1 MIQQLNIMKVD
12 GYGKSYGELLQEIA
26 ELRSKGVE
34 QAEDLPKLLKFK
46 EIAEISTPEGE
57 AVTMYQTA
65 VDTLRS
71 MIQPLPP
78 MQ

>member
-1 MIQQLNIMKVD
+1 MVH
-12 GYGKSYGELLQEIA
+12 
-26 ELRSKGVE
+26 
-34 QAEDLPKLLKFK
+34 LLKFK
-46 EIAEISTPEGE
+46 EIAEIATPQGE

-78 MQ
+78 IQ